1 MLPSAPFRGGKFSQG
16 IMMKSTEQITAL
28 AALVAELPVFAGK
41 LQQFADDLQLDL
53 HAYKA
58 DHISLRTHDT
68 ELAEYWVEGF
78 RQCATVLSDN
88 NINGRPV
95 YLFLLHQPLALLHWQ
110 IQVIELPFPKGKQ
123 YAHQGWEH
131 VELVLPGEPD
141 TLTERAAALLP
152 SALPSG
158 VIIKESHPRAD
169 NERLPN
175 PTLAVSRNNITIKFH
190 PFTLQEIVESER

>member
-1 MLPSAPFRGGKFSQG
+1 MLPSAPLRGSKFSQG
-16 IMMKSTEQITAL
+16 ITMKSTEQIAAL
-28 AALVAELPVFAGK
+28 AGLVAELPVFAGK

-53 HAYKA
+53 RAYKA

-68 ELAEYWVEGF
+68 ALAEYWVAGLC
-78 RQCATVLSDN
+78 QCATVLSDN
-88 NINGRPV
+88 HINGRPV
-95 YLFLLHQPLALLHWQ
+95 YLFLLHQPLVLLHWQ
-110 IQVIELPFPKGKQ
+110 IPVIELPFPKGKQ

-131 VELVLPGEPD
+131 VELVLPGEPA

-152 SALPSG
+152 SLLPSG
-158 VIIKESHPRAD
+158 VIMKESHPRGE

-175 PTLAVSRNNITIKFH
+175 PTLAVSRDNITIKFH

>member
-16 IMMKSTEQITAL
+16 IMMKSPEQIAAL
-28 AALVAELPVFAGK
+28 AGLVAELPVFAGK

-53 HAYKA
+53 RAYEA

-68 ELAEYWVEGF
+68 ELAELWVAGL

-110 IQVIELPFPKGKQ
+110 IPVIELPFPKGKQ

-131 VELVLPGEPD
+131 VELVLPGEAA
-141 TLTERAAALLP
+141 TVTERAAALLP
-152 SALPSG
+152 SPLPSG
-158 VIIKESHPRAD
+158 VIIKESHPRGE

-175 PTLAVSRNNITIKFH
+175 PTLAVCRDNITIKFH